1 MGSVAWFAHLFF
13 YMVVLIFR
21 TSIVWDKLKVKS
33 KTEDFRPDVMEEFE
47 DQDGNVFNKK
57 T

>member
-1 MGSVAWFAHLFF
+1 MRIDFPFLSARH
-13 YMVVLIFR
+13 
-21 TSIVWDKLKVKS
+21 TKVWEKMKAKS
-33 KTEDFRPDVMEEFE
+33 KTEDFRPDVMEEYE